1 MSHYSEKELEEFLQE
16 FRRRKNLFSKKKFI
30 EMLPSMMWQKDFTK
44 LESRVLITASEEDI
58 IKIFSTRIE
67 PRVKEE

>member
-58 IKIFSTRIE
+58 IKIFSIRIE